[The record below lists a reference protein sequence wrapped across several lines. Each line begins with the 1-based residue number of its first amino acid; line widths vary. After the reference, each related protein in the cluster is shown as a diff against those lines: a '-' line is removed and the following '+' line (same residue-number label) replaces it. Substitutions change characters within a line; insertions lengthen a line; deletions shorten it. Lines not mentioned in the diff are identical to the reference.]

1 MLKLKFIVPPLLLSL
16 ALIFSIQSGQMPIS
30 LQELW
35 QALLQNDVQNSADIV
50 LWNIRFPRILTAIL
64 VGAALSVAGATYQGM
79 FKNPLVS
86 PDILGVTSGASL
98 GAVFAIYLELP
109 LWNIQI
115 FAFISGLI
123 AVFLVS
129 FLAHMARKQDPIL
142 SLVLAGVAISS
153 LLGAGIS
160 LLKILSDPYSQLS
173 SVTFWLLG
181 GLNMVSFDDLKFVTP
196 LVLIGLLP
204 LILLRWRMNLLS
216 LEDDESQTLGINVFR
231 TRLLFIFSATLMT
244 SAVVSITG
252 IIGWIGLVIPH
263 ISRLWV
269 GADFRYLLPTSLFIG
284 SAFLVFT
291 DTIARS
297 LFAIEIP
304 LGVITAFIGAPFF
317 LGLLIRSGQ
326 R

>member
-181 GLNMVSFDDLKFVTP
+181 GLNMASFDDLKFVTP